1 MKHSIHFYLVDSKRP
16 HPNRLQIYL
25 FLLIRQNVNL
35 LFSVSIELK
44 KLIIP
49 FYTPHFQQI
58 ANCTLQFYTLLLHK
72 PAQPGNR

>member
-1 MKHSIHFYLVDSKRP
+1 M
-16 HPNRLQIYL
+16 RLFPYRVQIYL

-35 LFSVSIELK
+35 LFSVSTELK

-49 FYTPHFQQI
+49 FSVPQFSQI